1 MNDETFSNGDAWNF
15 AADKTVCISVA
26 MLAKALGVNN
36 LTLDSFRISSE
47 TDEMLEKLLI
57 LLVADKILDIS
68 FIAPVAGEILDN
80 SLRILL
86 CIFATLN
93 NLSIYNHLLTR

>member
-47 TDEMLEKLLI
+47 TD
-57 LLVADKILDIS
+57 
-68 FIAPVAGEILDN
+68 
-80 SLRILL
+80 
-86 CIFATLN
+86 
-93 NLSIYNHLLTR
+93 

>member
-1 MNDETFSNGDAWNF
+1 MNDEMFSNGDTWNF
-15 AADKTVCISVA
+15 VADKTVCISVA
-26 MLAKALGVNN
+26 MLATALGVNN

-47 TDEMLEKLLI
+47 TDEMLDKLLI

-80 SLRILL
+80 SFI
-86 CIFATLN
+86 
-93 NLSIYNHLLTR
+93 